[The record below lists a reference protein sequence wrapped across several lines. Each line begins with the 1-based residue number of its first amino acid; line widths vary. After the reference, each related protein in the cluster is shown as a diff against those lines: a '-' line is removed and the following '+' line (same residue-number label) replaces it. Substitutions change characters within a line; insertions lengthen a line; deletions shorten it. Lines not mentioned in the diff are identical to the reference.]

1 MGIQQLGEVTLFK
14 DILGVKGLSLKEL
27 RKWSGKKNLLFG
39 RVVVRSVNRYRGERR
54 RVCEEGNE
62 R

>member
-1 MGIQQLGEVTLFK
+1 MGIQQLGEVTSFK

-54 RVCEEGNE
+54 RECGEGNE